1 MNLSLPA
8 WLADENNWLLLAS
21 LSIYALALMSAVRA
35 IMVTRTAQGA
45 MGWVIALLALPIVTL
60 PLYWVFGRTRFEG
73 YTSRRATITARA
85 RAELEPLWQLPA
97 REEPPTAALRG
108 LHGMA
113 HQLSG
118 AGFLG
123 GNEIRLLVGGV
134 ATFDAILDAIGA
146 ARRYILVQYYIFN
159 ADEIGGRI
167 AEALMDRARAGVRV
181 SFMYDPIGSSL
192 PRRFLARMQAAGI
205 ECSQFDTT
213 RGRGNRFR
221 INFRNHRKI
230 VVVDGDVAFLGGVN
244 VCDDYYGK
252 AGKGVWRDAHVRVR
266 GPAAMIAAATF
277 IKDWYWARRQ
287 LPRMDFDLPERQG
300 DARVLLWAT
309 GPADEQPECTVS
321 LLSSFNAARQ
331 RIWIANPYFVP
342 TEPVLQALRLAI
354 LRGVDV
360 RIVVPF
366 RADHKIVRLASQM
379 YQADIVRTGGR
390 VFRYRQGM
398 IHTKAFVVDDV
409 LASVGSVNLDHRSI
423 LINFEIAAYSDEPAF
438 IAAVE
443 AMLAED
449 MRNSREVSLETVNRR
464 SFINRLATR
473 SANLLAP
480 IL

>member
-1 MNLSLPA
+1 MIASFPE
-8 WLADENNWLLLAS
+8 WLADEDNWLLVAT
-21 LSIYALALMSAVRA
+21 ITVYVLALMSAVRA
-35 IMVTRTAQGA
+35 VMVTRTAQGA
-45 MGWVIALLALPIVTL
+45 MGWVIALLTLPIVTL

-73 YTSRRATITARA
+73 YTSRRAMITARA
-85 RAELEPLWQLPA
+85 RAELEPLWRLPDL
-97 REEPPTAALRG
+97 EETPNAALRG

-123 GNEIRLLVGGV
+123 GNDIRLLVGG
-134 ATFDAILDAIGA
+134 AQTFDTILDAIA
-146 ARRYILVQYYIFN
+146 SARRFILVQYYIFD
-159 ADEIGGRI
+159 AKGIGARV
-167 AEALMDRARAGVRV
+167 AEAMMERARAGVKV

-192 PRRFLARMQAAGI
+192 PRRFLARMREAGI
-205 ECSQFDTT
+205 ACSQFDTT

-230 VVVDGDVAFLGGVN
+230 VVVDGRIGFLGGVN
-244 VCDDYYGK
+244 VSDDYFGNDERS
-252 AGKGVWRDAHVRVR
+252 VWRDAHVRVC
-266 GPAAMIAAATF
+266 GPAAMIGAATF
-277 IKDWYWARRQ
+277 VKDWYWAKRQ
-287 LPRMDFDLPERQG
+287 LPEMDFDLPERAG
-300 DARVLLWAT
+300 SARVLLWAT

-321 LLSSFNAARQ
+321 LLSSFNAARE

-342 TEPVLQALRLAI
+342 TEPILQSLRLAI

-360 RIVVPF
+360 RIVVPY
-366 RADHKIVRLASQM
+366 RADHKVVRLASQM

-390 VFRYRQGM
+390 VFRYRRGM

-423 LINFEIAAYSDEPAF
+423 LINFEIAAFSDAPDF
-438 IAAVE
+438 VAAVE
-443 AMLAED
+443 SMLTDD
-449 MRNSREVSLETVNRR
+449 MRDSREVSLETVNRR
-464 SFINRLATR
+464 SFLNRLATR